1 MCFSD
6 ATPGGEVEPKKK
18 KYIRYSTGGRICF
31 LFFSSPPPYT
41 CIYFFVFCLTP
52 PLLPVRRK
60 CAECDHWGLDRCQ
73 CQVQKK
79 WNTWGQV
86 QGTPGG
92 EVKIQKG
99 DK

>member
-6 ATPGGEVEPKKK
+6 ATPGGGREKKE
-18 KYIRYSTGGRICF
+18 IG
-31 LFFSSPPPYT
+31 
-41 CIYFFVFCLTP
+41 LTP
-52 PLLPVRRK
+52 PTPCEKKMRRM
-60 CAECDHWGLDRCQ
+60 WPMGTRSMPMPSF
-73 CQVQKK
+73 KK

-92 EVKIQKG
+92 EVKGTPGGEVGIHKG